1 MKLFIKKSIY
11 SALLFLVSLSAL
23 AQDVRPEAEMADRL
37 RADGKIYVV
46 VAIILIILAG
56 FIAYLMTLDRK
67 IKKLENLLS
76 EKHTPRK

>member
-46 VAIILIILAG
+46 VAIILIILVG